1 MKPNRFPRSS
11 RGFTLAEVIVASAI
25 FVIIIVAALLVYDRS
40 NKVFKT
46 SVELADM
53 QQNSRVGFD
62 KLVADVRMAGFDFD
76 RDGIPV
82 LAGQAQQPDEQ
93 IEYAGAGAITVRG
106 NFDAE
111 LEDPGDRESGRE
123 TGDVGLGIPT
133 LESTAFPIVTTEN
146 SEIVT
151 YALVSQDPGKNLSTI
166 TFYADLARPR
176 NSKPGGSQED
186 EITIDGVDTTNANPP
201 YTLFRI
207 TIDDNKRL
215 VRTPLAENVRS
226 LRFAYFSDQR
236 AQTPVAAIGGLG
248 RYNPASP
255 GTPLPDRDTRAT
267 IRAVHLEYTG
277 MNGQR
282 DINYVNPTETDT
294 TVTTAVNY
302 RTYNLESVVV
312 PRNLG
317 LRGLVEQEV
326 TPPEP
331 ARITA
336 VCIGACGLA
345 YVQWDRPVGGPPV
358 SSYAVV
364 VDTDP
369 AGSFA
374 NVTPF
379 GNVTAGW
386 VTAPAPLDPA
396 KEYYFRVKSL
406 NGYGSNT
413 SPVFP
418 LASDPGVQPI
428 NTTKM
433 DPPQAVVTTG
443 DATANAQANEVI
455 VSWMTPKNNVSGSYV
470 NCGLPPSAATIP
482 GFGEAYGYEIYR
494 SLIDPV
500 DTVLANRIFGGLL
513 TDAGAPVLD
522 IGSGAVTYTDTTA
535 KENCKT
541 YFYRL
546 RVRERCNDA
555 AHPGPAL
562 PGPNDSAAALSDF
575 SAQVQGNSIA
585 ATPPAAPTN
594 LLALGGPFPTPV
606 STCDAG
612 TNTCTVYLQ
621 WNQPTQDTSVPP
633 ANIQISSYI
642 LSRDTYLG
650 GTLVRT
656 EPKITVSSTPGAAT
670 ATYTDTRYA
679 DGTLLEMFDGA
690 MTPYRYFYTVS
701 AVQCA
706 TNQSAFSAP
715 PLIFP
720 CATLLIEAQA
730 TGILG
735 GDGSQ
740 GNPYLM
746 TAGNATFYVKSTQ
759 DIATINVQITALP
772 AGTPSPIVSPSL
784 QSINSRTYSVDVPL
798 GGDDGVNY
806 QLDAT
811 ITDVNGCTIS
821 TSAFIED
828 SPSSCCLLP
837 FTFNA
842 TVVSQ
847 DGPNAVLVTANNNCS
862 EDLTITETFLD
873 FASTA
878 GRDLSRIE
886 YIVGGTTI
894 KTDLFSPAQGTDPR
908 VPRLLPLPVLTLP
921 ANVTIPSTSTT
932 YKIRYTFDKTT
943 QPNDINSVTITYT
956 PQAGG
961 NVACQI
967 K

>member
-46 SVELADM
+46 SVESADM

-93 IEYAGAGAITVRG
+93 IEFAGAGAITVRG

-123 TGDVGLGIPT
+123 TGDAGLGIPT

-151 YALVSQDPGKNLSTI
+151 YALVSQDASKNTSEI
-166 TFYADLARPR
+166 KFYADLATPR

-186 EITIDGVDTTNANPP
+186 EIKIDTVDTTNANPP
-201 YTLFRI
+201 YTLYRI
-207 TIDDNKRL
+207 TIDDNKRI

-226 LRFAYFSDQR
+226 LRFGYFSDQR
-236 AQTPVAAIGGLG
+236 AQTPVAVAAVLGEG

-255 GTPLPDRDTRAT
+255 GALLPDRDTRAT
-267 IRAVHLEYTG
+267 IRAVRIEYTG

-302 RTYNLESVVV
+302 RTYNLESDIV

-326 TPPEP
+326 TPPE
-331 ARITA
+331 AAEITS

-345 YVQWDRPVGGPPV
+345 YVQWNRPVGGPPV
-358 SSYAVV
+358 TAYAVV
-364 VDTDP
+364 VDTNP

-386 VTAPAPLDPA
+386 VTAPTPLDPDQ
-396 KEYYFRVKSL
+396 EYYFRVKSL

-418 LASDPGVQPI
+418 ATGNPGIQAI

-433 DPPQAVVTTG
+433 EPPQAVKTTG
-443 DATANAQANEVI
+443 DATSNPQKNEVI
-455 VSWMTPKNNVSGSYV
+455 VSWTTPKNNVSGSYV

-494 SLIDPV
+494 
-500 DTVLANRIFGGLL
+500 DTVSVVPVPANLLWDGLL

-522 IGSGAVTYTDTTA
+522 LGSGAVTYTDTTA

-541 YFYRL
+541 YFYKL
-546 RVRERCNDA
+546 RVRERCYD
-555 AHPGPAL
+555 PAL
-562 PGPNDSAAALSDF
+562 ALPVPNDEAASFSDF
-575 SAQVQGNSIA
+575 SAEAEGNSIA
-585 ATPPAAPTN
+585 ANPPAAPTN
-594 LLALGGPFPTPV
+594 LIALPA
-606 STCDAG
+606 STCDSVA
-612 TNTCTVYLQ
+612 NSCTVYLE
-621 WNQPTQDTSVPP
+621 WNQPTKDTSVP
-633 ANIQISSYI
+633 AGNIQVSSYI
-642 LSRDTYLG
+642 LHRETYLSG
-650 GTLVRT
+650 SLVAGS
-656 EPKITVSSTPGAAT
+656 EANIPVSSTPGVPT
-670 ATYTDTRYA
+670 ATYTDSSLA
-679 DGTLLEMFDGA
+679 MFDGA

-701 AVQCA
+701 AVQCT
-706 TNQSAFSAP
+706 TNQGAFSAP

-720 CATLLIEAQA
+720 CATLVIQPQA

-735 GDGSQ
+735 GDGSP

-746 TAGNATFYVKSTQ
+746 TAGNATFYINSTQ
-759 DIATINVQITALP
+759 DIASINVQITALP
-772 AGTPSPIVSPSL
+772 AGTPSPIVSPEL

-798 GGDDGVNY
+798 GGNDGVNY
-806 QLDAT
+806 RLDAT
-811 ITDVNGCTIS
+811 ITDINGCTIS
-821 TSAFIED
+821 TSAVIED
-828 SPSSCCLLP
+828 SPSNCCLLP

-847 DGPNAVLVTANNNCS
+847 AGPNGVLVTANNNCG
-862 EDLTITETFLD
+862 EALTITETFLD
-873 FASTA
+873 FDRTG
-878 GRDLSRIE
+878 GRDLARIE
-886 YIVGGTTI
+886 YIVRGTTI
-894 KTDLFSPAQGTDPR
+894 KTDLFSPAQDTDPR
-908 VPRLLPLPVLTLP
+908 VPRTAPAPPTGIGSLSLPG
-921 ANVTIPSTSTT
+921 NVTIPSMSFT
-932 YKIRYTFDKTT
+932 YTIRYTFDRAT
-943 QPNDINSVTITYT
+943 QPNDINRVEITYR

-961 NVACQI
+961 NVVCQI